1 MRLGSLLLLAVLV
14 PGLAACSED
23 PAAEELTVTW
33 GESPAC
39 VSYPD
44 VGKVG
49 VTLEATGVGEA
60 TARVTAYADEDTTQP
75 VGSGT
80 VAVTEAG
87 PTELIFEV
95 SAPPYVDVDG
105 VAACSIDV
113 SP

>member
-1 MRLGSLLLLAVLV
+1 MRFRALALLPLV
-14 PGLAACSED
+14 VVG
-23 PAAEELTVTW
+23 PAGCGEPAPPELTVTW

-60 TARVTAYADEDTTQP
+60 SVKVTAYADEDTTRS

-80 VAVTEAG
+80 LTVTEAG
-87 PTELIFEV
+87 PAELVFGV
-95 SAPPYVDVDG
+95 SEPPYVDVDG
-105 VAACSIDV
+105 VAACSLDV
-113 SP
+113 VD